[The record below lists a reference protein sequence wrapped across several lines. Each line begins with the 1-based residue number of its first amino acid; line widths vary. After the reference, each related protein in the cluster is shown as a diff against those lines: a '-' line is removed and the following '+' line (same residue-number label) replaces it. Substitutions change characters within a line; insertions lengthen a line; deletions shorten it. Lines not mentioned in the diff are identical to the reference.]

1 MPIDK
6 VVNEAPVLDVVVTS
20 EEETLPDIEII
31 LEEDGSATVELGEE
45 DAQDVDFYANLADVV
60 DPDVLNLISS
70 ELGQIFEADKSSRQD
85 WEQMYAKGLDLLG
98 LKIEERTKPFRGAA
112 GASHP
117 MLTESIVQFQAQA
130 LKELMPSGGPVRSQ
144 VLGKETID
152 KAQQAARVQ
161 DFMNYQITT
170 VMEEYTPEFDQAL
183 FYLGY
188 GGSIF
193 KKVYFDQQLDRMVS
207 KLCLADDIYIPYTGS
222 SVMSQCNRITHR
234 IAMDANEFRKACFG
248 GRIR

>member
-20 EEETLPDIEII
+20 EEQTLPDVEII
-31 LEEDGSATVELGEE
+31 LEKDGSATVEIGEE

-60 DPDVLNLISS
+60 DPDVLGLISS
-70 ELGQIFEADKSSRQD
+70 ELGQIFDADKSSRQD

-112 GASHP
+112 GAVHP
-117 MLTESIVQFQAQA
+117 MLTEAIVQFQAQA
-130 LKELMPSGGPVRSQ
+130 LKELMPAGGPVRSQ

-170 VMEEYTPEFDQAL
+170 VM
-183 FYLGY
+183 
-188 GGSIF
+188 
-193 KKVYFDQQLDRMVS
+193 
-207 KLCLADDIYIPYTGS
+207 
-222 SVMSQCNRITHR
+222 
-234 IAMDANEFRKACFG
+234 
-248 GRIR
+248 

>member
-31 LEEDGSATVELGEE
+31 LEEDGSATVEIGEE
-45 DAQDVDFYANLADVV
+45 DSSSVDFYANLAEVV
-60 DPDVLNLISS
+60 DPDVLGLISS
-70 ELGQIFEADKSSRQD
+70 ELGQIFDADKSSRQD

-112 GASHP
+112 GATHP

-130 LKELMPSGGPVRSQ
+130 MKELMPSGGPVRTQ

-152 KAQQAARVQ
+152 KAQQAAV
-161 DFMNYQITT
+161 F
-170 VMEEYTPEFDQAL
+170 
-183 FYLGY
+183 
-188 GGSIF
+188 
-193 KKVYFDQQLDRMVS
+193 
-207 KLCLADDIYIPYTGS
+207 
-222 SVMSQCNRITHR
+222 RIS
-234 IAMDANEFRKACFG
+234 
-248 GRIR
+248 